1 LVGVIASDRPLD
13 MNEGSPGEDALE
25 VTISDSQ
32 LRPGLLSMP
41 SPASDYDCLGG
52 SGNVVPEPVA
62 RISHWPLAFSMAD
75 AYRQLLVSLC

>member
-32 LRPGLLSMP
+32 LHPGLLSMP
-41 SPASDYDCLGG
+41 SPASNYDCLGG
-52 SGNVVPEPVA
+52 SGNVGSGA
-62 RISHWPLAFSMAD
+62 GGSDFSLAGRFFMAD